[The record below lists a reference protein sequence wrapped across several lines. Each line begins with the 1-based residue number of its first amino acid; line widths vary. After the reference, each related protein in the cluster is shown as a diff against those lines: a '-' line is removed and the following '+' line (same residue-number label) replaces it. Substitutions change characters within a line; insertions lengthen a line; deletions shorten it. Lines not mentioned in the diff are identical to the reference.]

1 MKKDVP
7 FWAKCLLVVTLL
19 AAAYFWYTRPM
30 TLEQICPSFRWAQVT
45 HVGGLEHVGDISA
58 PSPVVS
64 SENLPVNDP
73 EAQAVY
79 QQFLAARFR
88 RDPLT
93 ALTNFLSGWS
103 TYTFGEAGGFPEL
116 AFFAPDPD
124 QRIDL
129 CLTEDGN
136 ATLTSAAIDLPL
148 RYSDKALFWDA
159 LDYLRAHPYSNTKS
173 TAV

>member
-1 MKKDVP
+1 MKQQWKT
-7 FWAKCLLVVTLL
+7 WQKALLVVALI

-30 TLEQICPSFRWAQVT
+30 TLAQICPSFRWAQVT

-58 PSPVVS
+58 PAPAVS

-73 EAQAVY
+73 EAQVIY
-79 QQFLAARFR
+79 QQFLTARFR

-93 ALTNFLSGWS
+93 ALTNLLSGWS

-116 AFFAPDPD
+116 TFFAPDPD

-129 CLTEDGN
+129 IMTEDKT
-136 ATLTSAAIDLPL
+136 AALHSADIDLPL

-159 LDYLRAHPYSNTKS
+159 LNYLRAHPFDNTPKL
-173 TAV
+173 AA